1 MNGVQDETK
10 QSDEAA
16 TQQPGAQDDG
26 RGEATQA
33 QVGATGDDATAQA
46 RSDYEAALKERDAK
60 IAKLEGEIAEA
71 AKTADAA
78 EKLRAEMDELRRQ
91 GDEQRIGFEL
101 QLAGVRNVKAVRALL
116 PDHGND
122 IEKLKAAE
130 PWLFGEG
137 APAPAQTGATGL
149 PNAGAATDEGA
160 TMKRWREIAG
170 LDEQYRIR
178 EELHGD
184 HRQGL
189 QARLRLGLPDL

>member
-1 MNGVQDETK
+1 MDGLQDETK
-10 QSDEAA
+10 QGDEAA

-26 RGEATQA
+26 HGEAAQT
-33 QVGATGDDATAQA
+33 QVGPAADDAAAQA
-46 RSDYEAALKERDAK
+46 RSDYEAALKERDAQ
-60 IAKLEGEIAEA
+60 IAELEKTIAEA

-78 EKLRAEMDELRRQ
+78 KALRAEMDELRRQ

-101 QLAGVRNVKAVRALL
+101 QLAGVRNVKAARAPL
-116 PDHGND
+116 PDHDDD

-137 APAPAQTGATGL
+137 APAPTQTGATGL

-170 LDEQYRIR
+170 LDE
-178 EELHGD
+178 G
-184 HRQGL
+184 
-189 QARLRLGLPDL
+189 

>member
-1 MNGVQDETK
+1 MDGLQDETK
-10 QSDEAA
+10 QGDEAA
-16 TQQPGAQDDG
+16 TQQPGAQGDG
-26 RGEATQA
+26 HGEAAQA
-33 QVGATGDDATAQA
+33 QVGPAGDDAAAQA

-60 IAKLEGEIAEA
+60 IAELEGEIAQA

-101 QLAGVRNVKAVRALL
+101 QLAGVRNVKAARALL
-116 PDHGND
+116 PDHDND

-137 APAPAQTGATGL
+137 ALASAQTGATGL

-170 LDEQYRIR
+170 LDEK
-178 EELHGD
+178 
-184 HRQGL
+184 
-189 QARLRLGLPDL
+189 